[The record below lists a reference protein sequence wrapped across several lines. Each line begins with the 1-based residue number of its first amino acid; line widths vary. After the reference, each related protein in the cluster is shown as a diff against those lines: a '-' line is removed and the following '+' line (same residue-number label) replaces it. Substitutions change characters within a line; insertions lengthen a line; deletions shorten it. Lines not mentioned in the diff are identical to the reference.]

1 MPDGD
6 YSAEARRVA
15 AAAAPLTQSA
25 IQTALVSLGVRPGDR
40 LIVHSSLS
48 ALGWVTGGAH
58 AVVLALMDAVTA
70 QGTLVMP
77 THSGQLSEPSKWRAP
92 PVPEAW
98 WPIIRG
104 NAPAYDPH
112 LTPTRLMGAIVETF
126 RHVPGTVRSAHPLV
140 SFAAWGADA
149 DVITADHRLGS
160 GMGEH
165 SPLARLYER
174 HAKVLLLGVG
184 HGNNTSL
191 HLAEYRATFPT
202 KRTHGEGA
210 PLQTDSSRE
219 WVTFDELVWHDD
231 DFPLLGDAFDATGA
245 TTIGQIGA
253 ATVRLMPMR
262 ALVDFAVEWMEANR
276 T

>member
-1 MPDGD
+1 
-6 YSAEARRVA
+6 
-15 AAAAPLTQSA
+15 
-25 IQTALVSLGVRPGDR
+25 
-40 LIVHSSLS
+40 
-48 ALGWVTGGAH
+48 
-58 AVVLALMDAVTA
+58 
-70 QGTLVMP
+70 
-77 THSGQLSEPSKWRAP
+77 
-92 PVPEAW
+92 
-98 WPIIRG
+98 
-104 NAPAYDPH
+104 
-112 LTPTRLMGAIVETF
+112 
-126 RHVPGTVRSAHPLV
+126 
-140 SFAAWGADA
+140 
-149 DVITADHRLGS
+149 
-160 GMGEH
+160 
-165 SPLARLYER
+165 
-174 HAKVLLLGVG
+174 VLLLGVG